1 MQAEECDLHVSI
13 FLCPVLRVCFLQ
25 QYTLKRRSSTEWK
38 AAEILLLGD
47 FLQRHKV
54 LREIGLEFNIMQS
67 THCAKN
73 PDKKLLAHHTRDA
86 CGAAGLKLKGGRFV
100 PPLFET
106 V

>member
-1 MQAEECDLHVSI
+1 MS
-13 FLCPVLRVCFLQ
+13 CPASVFFTTIHFKEALYV
-25 QYTLKRRSSTEWK
+25 STEWK